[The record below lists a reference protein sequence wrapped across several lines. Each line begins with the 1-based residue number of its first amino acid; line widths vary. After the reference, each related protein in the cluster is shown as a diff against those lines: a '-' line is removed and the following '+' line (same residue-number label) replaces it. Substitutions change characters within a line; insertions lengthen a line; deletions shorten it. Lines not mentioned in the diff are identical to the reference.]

1 MQPHSGAEPR
11 NASHNPYPRR
21 TPTRE
26 HRRTGD
32 LRMQREGRTRDSN
45 VAMKGPASRRSA
57 VRFQDVSLI
66 FGTGKRSARVEALH
80 EVSFDVKE
88 REFCAI
94 VGPSG
99 CGKSTLLNL
108 VAGLNPPTSGQV
120 FVHDELV
127 TVLHPEV
134 GYVTQD
140 SNLLPWMTVDENIR
154 LPLQIRKVPKDEQDE
169 LVNRWIDLVGLSG
182 FRNSYPRQLS
192 GGMQKRCSIARTLVY
207 DPPILLMD
215 EPFGALDAM
224 TKAVLQ
230 DTLLDL
236 WDDHQKTVLF
246 VTHDLSEAIA
256 LADRVIVMSRHPGKV
271 KAAVPIEIPRPRDVF
286 HVSELRE
293 FAEQHRV
300 LWDMFAAEIS
310 MGGLSK

>member
-1 MQPHSGAEPR
+1 
-11 NASHNPYPRR
+11 
-21 TPTRE
+21 
-26 HRRTGD
+26 
-32 LRMQREGRTRDSN
+32 MQRDTEGTGTERAAAT
-45 VAMKGPASRRSA
+45 VADPAPQRPA
-57 VRFQDVSLI
+57 VRFDNVSLM
-66 FGTGKRSARVEALH
+66 FRSRRQSSPVEALH
-80 EVSFDVKE
+80 EVSFDVRE

-108 VAGLNPPTSGQV
+108 VAGLSAPSSGRIE
-120 FVHDELV
+120 VHGAPVSGLV
-127 TVLHPEV
+127 PDV

-140 SNLLPWMTVDENIR
+140 SNLLPWLTVDENIR
-154 LPLQIRKVPKDEQDE
+154 LPLQIRKMPAETQDR
-169 LVNRWIDLVGLSG
+169 LVDQWIDLVGLG
-182 FRNSYPRQLS
+182 QFRTSYPHQLS

-224 TKAVLQ
+224 TKAVMQ

-236 WDDHQKTVLF
+236 WDGHQKTVMF
-246 VTHDLSEAIA
+246 VTHDLSEALT
-256 LADRVIVMSRHPGKV
+256 LADRVIVMSRRPGRV
-271 KAAVPIEIPRPRDVF
+271 KAAADVAIPRPRDVF
-286 HVSELRE
+286 HISELRE